1 MTLGNITL
9 DFDDHEYTYYSGG
22 SSGYYYYN
30 PSSNHVYASISADG
44 AWEWAT
50 GTSGSGVRGPGGETY
65 LYGSDCGNVTV
76 GGTTFEVGDTADIG
90 ADQAS
95 NPDYRHACD
104 EHWVAKLDSV
114 GEYEWHVVTEAD
126 RKLG

>member
-1 MTLGNITL
+1 MG
-9 DFDDHEYTYYSGG
+9 D
-22 SSGYYYYN
+22 
-30 PSSNHVYASISADG
+30 
-44 AWEWAT
+44 
-50 GTSGSGVRGPGGETY
+50 PGGETY

-126 RKLG
+126 VATSARLTTTGSARCGSMRTKTSSSSST